1 MFPLHDL
8 IVVVVSKYPTFVFYT
23 VPQLLEIV
31 GKLVQLVHT
40 ATDDIRDAGW
50 RAMGNNQVH
59 SSAIGIQVLLC
70 LVVLFLGWNLLRPPG
85 PALDPK
91 KSVLGA
97 QLAVVV
103 PEEWVVR
110 IQDAIPDIV
119 G

>member
-1 MFPLHDL
+1 MARNGKQ
-8 IVVVVSKYPTFVFYT
+8 SG
-23 VPQLLEIV
+23 PQLCHWHPGSSLPRRTLPGMESPP
-31 GKLVQLVHT
+31 
-40 ATDDIRDAGW
+40 ATR
-50 RAMGNNQVH
+50 
-59 SSAIGIQVLLC
+59 
-70 LVVLFLGWNLLRPPG
+70 